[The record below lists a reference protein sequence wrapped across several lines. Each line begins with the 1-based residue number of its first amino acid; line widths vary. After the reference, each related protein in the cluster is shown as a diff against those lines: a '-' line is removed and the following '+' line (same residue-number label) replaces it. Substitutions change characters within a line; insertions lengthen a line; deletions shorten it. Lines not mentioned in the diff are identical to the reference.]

1 MAAQFPASKA
11 VFRPPSDTNPD
22 NSMASRRIYLDHN
35 ASAPLLDSARESL
48 VEALGVTGNASSVHA
63 EGRAVRAVI
72 DKARQQVAEFSG
84 VNAANV
90 VFTSG
95 ATEAANM
102 VLTPDFVFGR
112 MPQRFSALYVG
123 ATEHPCVLAGGR
135 FAPDAVT
142 ILPVG
147 GDGILDLEVL
157 ASRLA
162 AHDTGA
168 GRALVAV
175 QAANNES
182 GVIQPLAEI
191 AAIVKA
197 HGGLLVVDAVQV
209 AGRVPFAFTSDYGDF
224 FILSSHKMGGPRGVG
239 ALIAADAEKMPMP
252 LIRGGGQE
260 KGHRAGTEA
269 VALIAGFG
277 AAAADVSG
285 RIARAGHLREL
296 RDRLEAGLAN
306 IGGVTVHG
314 AGAPRLPNT
323 SFFTLAGVKAQT
335 AVMAYD
341 LAGIAVSAGSACSSG
356 RVDASHVLQAMG
368 GDSGLGAIRV
378 SSGPENTA
386 ADIDAVLTVTAQL
399 VARHGGTSAAA

>member
-35 ASAPLLDSARESL
+35 ASAPLLDSARESA
-48 VEALGVTGNASSVHA
+48 VEALAVTGNASSAHA

-72 DKARQQVAEFSG
+72 DKARQQVAAFAG
-84 VNAANV
+84 VNGANI

-95 ATEAANM
+95 ATEAANIL
-102 VLTPDFVFGR
+102 LTPDFVFGR
-112 MPQRFSALYVG
+112 TLQRFSALYVG

-142 ILPVG
+142 VLPVG
-147 GDGILDLEVL
+147 GDGILDLETL

-162 AHDTGA
+162 AHDSETG
-168 GRALVAV
+168 RPLVAV

-209 AGRVPFAFTSDYGDF
+209 AGRVPFIFTSDYGDF

-239 ALIAADAEKMPMP
+239 ALIAADAEKMPIP

-277 AAAADVSG
+277 TAAADASG

-314 AGAPRLPNT
+314 ASAPRLPNT
-323 SFFTLAGVKAQT
+323 SFFTLAGVRAQT

-341 LAGIAVSAGSACSSG
+341 LAGIAVSAGSACS
-356 RVDASHVLQAMG
+356 
-368 GDSGLGAIRV
+368 
-378 SSGPENTA
+378 
-386 ADIDAVLTVTAQL
+386 
-399 VARHGGTSAAA
+399 